1 MQGGASTQPR
11 MVESSMNTP
20 VRINGQT
27 FTSNLM
33 IEKADLQNK
42 TALHIDIKT
51 RNQLDHLMTTA
62 DRYTLQEMIFTIKPP
77 GEV

>member
-1 MQGGASTQPR
+1 
-11 MVESSMNTP
+11 
-20 VRINGQT
+20 
-27 FTSNLM
+27 M

-51 RNQLDHLMTTA
+51 SISCFILIYGQYQVISHPTTLSLQESRNQLDHLMTTA